1 MSKKQKKEQDSLNN
15 LQRRVVF
22 LKEADINHTFDLLES
37 SDMSKFIGLFIH
49 FSYWMVFGHINP
61 VQLDTFSKK
70 QILVTMM
77 DLYMGF
83 GLKKRVIYK
92 LLIIKSGFFFY

>member
-1 MSKKQKKEQDSLNN
+1 MAKKENISKKQKKEQDSLNN

-22 LKEADINHTFDLLES
+22 LKDADIKHTFEILES
-37 SDMSKFIGLFIH
+37 ADMGKFIGLFIH

-70 QILVTMM
+70 QILVSMM
-77 DLYMGF
+77 DLFMSF
-83 GLKKRVIYK
+83 GLKKRVNY
-92 LLIIKSGFFFY
+92 LSLF